1 MTFDETTQLLK
12 TNTSIKLIMAGN
24 APLIISFLFNTF
36 KQNASS
42 LQVDAIPEKE
52 LSDALTDTLYRLN
65 EESETYPKQAIEY
78 LTDWANAGFVRKY
91 AGKTDDFIYELT
103 PATETVFKWIDSLKK
118 REFVGTE
125 SRLKNLFEKLQELAG
140 KTQIDATGRLT
151 KLEEQKRKLEQEIED
166 VKVGRFEVLNERQIK
181 EQYYLIEDTAKSL
194 LADFKQVEQNFRE
207 LDRAFRRKILTTA
220 QVKGEVLADLFEE
233 QDLLTE
239 TDQGK
244 SFMAFWEFLLSQS
257 KQIEFDK
264 LIQAVLGIPVIQQ
277 IKSDTF
283 RIDLLKN
290 NLIEAGDRTNKTTNS
305 LLDQLRKYLEHK
317 SFFENK
323 RILDNITEGLKI
335 ICEHPEIDFTK
346 LPALE
351 LDDTIHIDLITERP
365 LFKPTERIKFSNG
378 KLEEGKAI
386 GTNELLYDQ
395 FGINVD
401 ELKSNIRNALKDKVQ
416 ISFPEFIRQCR
427 IEKGVAEVVAYLDLA
442 TKGNKHLVDNEHYDM
457 IFIRNA
463 KTNQTFKVKIPQI
476 IFKK

>member
-24 APLIISFLFNTF
+24 APLIISFLFHAF
-36 KQNASS
+36 KQNTFS
-42 LQVDAIPEKE
+42 LQTDAIPEKE

-65 EESETYPKQAIEY
+65 EESEIYPKQAIEY

-91 AGKTDDFIYELT
+91 SGKTDDFIYELT

-125 SRLKNLFEKLQELAG
+125 SRLKNLFEKLQELVG
-140 KTQIDATGRLT
+140 KTQIDATDRLA

-166 VKVGRFEVLNERQIK
+166 VKAGKFEVLNERQIK
-181 EQYYLIEDTAKSL
+181 EQYYLIEDTAQSL

-207 LDRAFRRKILTTA
+207 LDRAFRRKIITTA
-220 QVKGEVLADLFEE
+220 QVKGEVLTELFKE

-244 SFMAFWEFLLSQS
+244 SFMAFWEFLLSQP
-257 KQIEFDK
+257 KQIEFDN
-264 LIQAVLGIPVIQQ
+264 LIQTILGIPTIQQ
-277 IKSDTF
+277 IKSDNF
-283 RIDLLKN
+283 RIEMLKN

-317 SFFENK
+317 SFFENR

-351 LDDTIHIDLITERP
+351 LDDTIHIDLIAERP

-386 GTNELLYDQ
+386 GTNELLYEQ
-395 FGINVD
+395 FGINID
-401 ELKSNIRNALKDKVQ
+401 ELKSNIRNTLKEKTH
-416 ISFPEFIRQCR
+416 ISFPEFIRQYR

-442 TKGNKHLVDNEHYDM
+442 TKGNKHLVDSEHYDV
-457 IFIRNA
+457 ICIRNA

-476 IFKK
+476 IFSK